1 MSTLYLEP
9 FSGLSG
15 DMLNAL
21 LLDLGADRKHLEEAL
36 KTISLDGYHLHVD
49 RIAKSSIW
57 GTDFDVHM
65 EHGEKDHGIA
75 GDFDHHHHH
84 HVITHEHHHH
94 HEHEHVRTYTHMR
107 RSHSHEKHEQ
117 HDHDHHHHR
126 RSLNNKIRG
135 LKEIE
140 TIILSSGVSD
150 FVKKKF
156 GSIP

>member
-65 EHGEKDHGIA
+65 EYGEKDHGIA
-75 GDFDHHHHH
+75 GDFDHHHLHH
-84 HVITHEHHHH
+84 ASTSKPKHQLHLQLKSPTS
-94 HEHEHVRTYTHMR
+94 RR
-107 RSHSHEKHEQ
+107 RS
-117 HDHDHHHHR
+117 
-126 RSLNNKIRG
+126 
-135 LKEIE
+135 
-140 TIILSSGVSD
+140 
-150 FVKKKF
+150 
-156 GSIP
+156 